1 MNKNH
6 KLIQFI
12 QENNYI
18 ITNEELIE
26 IYELYNNQRTN
37 IKNEMI
43 NFIES
48 DNVSSFR
55 IILKTWEDYEGDE
68 YEFHSPPDCMYFKN
82 DSIHAESIESY
93 GGDEFVSYKKNGT
106 DEYIVFY
113 PNNDEEKLIVKEWN
127 IKKLFKIK

>member
-1 MNKNH
+1 MNENH

-12 QENNYI
+12 QENDYI
-18 ITNEELIE
+18 VSNEELIE

-43 NFIES
+43 DFIES

-55 IILKTWEDYEGDE
+55 IILKTWEDYKGDE
-68 YEFHSPPDCMYFKN
+68 YKFHSPPDCMYFEN
-82 DSIHAESIESY
+82 DSIHAENIESY
-93 GGDEFVSYKKNGT
+93 GGEEFVSYKKDGT

-113 PNNDEEKLIVKEWN
+113 PNNEEEKIIVKEWN
-127 IKKLFKIK
+127 IKNFLK